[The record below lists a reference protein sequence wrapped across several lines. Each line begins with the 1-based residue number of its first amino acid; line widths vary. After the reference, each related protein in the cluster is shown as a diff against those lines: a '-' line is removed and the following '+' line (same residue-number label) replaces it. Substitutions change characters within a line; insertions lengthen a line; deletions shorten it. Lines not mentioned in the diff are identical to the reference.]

1 MFSQLCLS
9 AQNVDE
15 IYCHFRIR
23 VLRTFLY
30 THTHSTSK
38 SCRRTF
44 TLKAAFFLQKHL
56 EPFRRNPFCK
66 SDLSYSYPSVYWNA
80 HCYYLGVRKMSDKKK
95 SKRKADTEES
105 AKESSKKQKT
115 EVTDSQGQGQNGL
128 INQITESRKKLC
140 ESVAEFKFNKKRIK
154 VLSKVQDFPDGKNG
168 VVYWMS
174 RDQRVQG
181 EIFSTLTRNIVS
193 FDDCPSMNVN
203 E

>member
-1 MFSQLCLS
+1 M
-9 AQNVDE
+9 DE

-23 VLRTFLY
+23 ALRTFRY

-44 TLKAAFFLQKHL
+44 TLKAAFLPPKHL
-56 EPFRRNPFCK
+56 EPFRLNPLCI
-66 SDLSYSYPSVYWNA
+66 SDLSYSYPTVYWNA
-80 HCYYLGVRKMSDKKK
+80 NCFYLGVRKMSDKKK
-95 SKRKADTEES
+95 SKRKADTEEL

-128 INQITESRKKLC
+128 IKQITESRKKLC

-181 EIFSTLTRNIVS
+181 ES
-193 FDDCPSMNVN
+193 FQYMYTNKKYCN
-203 E
+203 

>member
-1 MFSQLCLS
+1 M
-9 AQNVDE
+9 DE

-23 VLRTFLY
+23 ALRTFLY

-44 TLKAAFFLQKHL
+44 TLKAALLPPKHL
-56 EPFRRNPFCK
+56 EPFRINPFCI
-66 SDLSYSYPSVYWNA
+66 SDLSYSYPTVYWNA
-80 HCYYLGVRKMSDKKK
+80 HCFYLGVRKMSDKKK
-95 SKRKADTEES
+95 SKRKADTEEP

-115 EVTDSQGQGQNGL
+115 EVTDSQSQGQNGL
-128 INQITESRKKLC
+128 IKQITESRKKLC

-181 EIFSTLTRNIVS
+181 EIFQYINKKYCK
-193 FDDCPSMNVN
+193 F
-203 E
+203 

>member
-1 MFSQLCLS
+1 MELPS
-9 AQNVDE
+9 NRMWMKYVVN
-15 IYCHFRIR
+15 FRIR
-23 VLRTFLY
+23 ALRTFLY

-44 TLKAAFFLQKHL
+44 ALKAAFLPPKHL
-56 EPFRRNPFCK
+56 EQFRINPLCN
-66 SDLSYSYPSVYWNA
+66 SDLSYSNLTVYWNA
-80 HCYYLGVRKMSDKKK
+80 HCCHLGVRKMSDKKK

-128 INQITESRKKLC
+128 IKQITESRQKLC
-140 ESVAEFKFNKKRIK
+140 DSVAEFKFNKKRVK

-168 VVYWMS
+168 VIYWMS

-181 EIFSTLTRNIVS
+181 KNFQYISKRY
-193 FDDCPSMNVN
+193 
-203 E
+203 